1 MHGQS
6 GMRAN
11 ESNPLGCSLKLPAQP
26 AQAWASRAGSRG
38 DKCRECCWLPVLDH
52 VPSYSIAGETLTRA
66 KCRSSAPVSDTKP
79 TPRCS
84 SSSIVASRSVTDL
97 PQRSSRRT
105 RTTSISRRRAA
116 SGSFSRNWRW
126 VDLRSVNNLTVH
138 IMAAMAEYE
147 TKAISEHT
155 EVTLAAAKARG
166 TKLGFHSWKGD
177 GKR

>member
-1 MHGQS
+1 M
-6 GMRAN
+6 
-11 ESNPLGCSLKLPAQP
+11 
-26 AQAWASRAGSRG
+26 
-38 DKCRECCWLPVLDH
+38 
-52 VPSYSIAGETLTRA
+52 
-66 KCRSSAPVSDTKP
+66 
-79 TPRCS
+79 
-84 SSSIVASRSVTDL
+84 TDL

-126 VDLRSVNNLTVH
+126 IDLRSVNNLTVH